1 MQLQIKNRAGHTLAV
16 HIDFPT
22 QGLRGCAVFAHC
34 FTCGKDLRSARL
46 MAQALT
52 QEGIAVARF
61 DFTGLGRSEGEFA
74 DTSFSSNVS
83 DLIDVANGLP
93 DAIPQPFLL
102 MGHSLGGAAVL
113 AAAHQLPSVKAVVT
127 VAAPSVASHVQHLF
141 AGAAD
146 AIARDGSAPVAIGMR
161 DVTIGQSLL
170 SDLQNYTSTEQI
182 AGLKR
187 ALLVMH
193 APLDNVVSVEE
204 ASAIFSAAK
213 HPKSFVSL
221 DKADHMLSNP
231 KDATFAGRV
240 IAAWA
245 QQHLDEIAEPEVG
258 EGTVRIGEL
267 DEKFLRSMSTHKHTV
282 IADEPKRVG
291 GGDQG
296 PTPYDLL
303 LMALGACT
311 SMTLR
316 MYVNRKQWDLGEIT
330 VDLRHDRQHCEDCN
344 EGKGGKIEVLT
355 REISTEKPI
364 TEEQHAALLRIADKC
379 PVHLTLEA
387 HPRIDTV
394 VVESPE

>member
-1 MQLQIKNRAGHTLAV
+1 MQLQLKNRSGKELAV
-16 HIDFPT
+16 TIDLPT
-22 QGLRGCAVFAHC
+22 QGLRGSALFAHC

-52 QEGIAVARF
+52 QEGIAVIRF
-61 DFTGLGRSEGEFA
+61 DFTGLGRSEGEFSQT
-74 DTSFSSNVS
+74 DFSSNIG
-83 DLIDVANGLP
+83 DLVDVASNLP
-93 DAIPQPFLL
+93 EAIPRPFLL
-102 MGHSLGGAAVL
+102 VGHSLGGAAVL
-113 AAAHQLPSVKAVVT
+113 AAAHQLPSVKAVAT

-141 AGAAD
+141 AGARD
-146 AIARDGSAPVAIGMR
+146 AIEREGSAA
-161 DVTIGQSLL
+161 VTIGARAVNIGKGLL
-170 SDLQNYTSTEQI
+170 SDLENYTSTDQI

-193 APLDNVVSVEE
+193 APLDSVVSVDE
-204 ASAIFSAAK
+204 AAAIFSAAK

-221 DKADHMLSNP
+221 DQADHLLSNP
-231 KDATFAGRV
+231 RDARFAGRV

-245 QQHLDEIAEPEVG
+245 QQHLEALPEPEVS
-258 EGTVRIGEL
+258 EGLVRIGEL
-267 DEKFLRSMSTHKHTV
+267 DNKFLRSMSTHKHTV
-282 IADEPKRVG
+282 VADEPKSVG
-291 GGDQG
+291 GTDAG

-316 MYVNRKQWDLGEIT
+316 MYVNRKKWDLGEIT

-355 REISTEKPI
+355 REIRTEKPV
-364 TEEQHAALLRIADKC
+364 TEEQHASLLRIADKC

-394 VVESPE
+394 MLDSTR